1 MVDWWCFMNLF
12 TWDEIK
18 NHGGCNSFNQ
28 TLPGLDNNVIN
39 LVRNQGCPAWF
50 LEKHPWAW
58 WFFGRFLSLWSWN
71 LAVSLKQKIQ
81 KNCLLKVLSF
91 LQLTVFQPHQTPMTW
106 FQGNCSS
113 WMVGSSCGAL
123 CRGLGPKM
131 HWIIGKGVLDA
142 RNRSLSTSIG
152 MCDFILQTWQQCS
165 GRSCEFPQDDE
176 YFSDAKAKQST
187 TSGSRSAVCDD
198 VWWFLVRFFGCL
210 LAAESMI
217 PKKHRL

>member
-1 MVDWWCFMNLF
+1 MVFLGDSCRCDLETWQLVWSRRFRKIVYERFFHSYSWQFFNL
-12 TWDEIK
+12 TKLQW
-18 NHGGCNSFNQ
+18 
-28 TLPGLDNNVIN
+28 LDSKVIVPVGWLA
-39 LVRNQGCPAWF
+39 LVVVLCAVAWV
-50 LEKHPWAW
+50 P
-58 WFFGRFLSLWSWN
+58 RC
-71 LAVSLKQKIQ
+71 I
-81 KNCLLKVLSF
+81 
-91 LQLTVFQPHQTPMTW
+91 
-106 FQGNCSS
+106 
-113 WMVGSSCGAL
+113 
-123 CRGLGPKM
+123 
-131 HWIIGKGVLDA
+131 GVLDA